1 MELQDGKMERKR
13 FIICFLSFFYSSDV
27 SVYYSLKFI
36 FVIVWAA
43 KIGNICG
50 KGAEKV
56 IFIQSDNPCIEIL
69 LYLHLLFVI
78 CSLHIIEC
86 VRIVH
91 ILNP

>member
-1 MELQDGKMERKR
+1 MELQDGKLERKR
-13 FIICFLSFFYSSDV
+13 FIICYLSFYFSIV
-27 SVYYSLKFI
+27 SVYFSLKFI
-36 FVIVWAA
+36 FVIVWPA
-43 KIGNICG
+43 KIGNFCG

-78 CSLHIIEC
+78 LSLHIIEC